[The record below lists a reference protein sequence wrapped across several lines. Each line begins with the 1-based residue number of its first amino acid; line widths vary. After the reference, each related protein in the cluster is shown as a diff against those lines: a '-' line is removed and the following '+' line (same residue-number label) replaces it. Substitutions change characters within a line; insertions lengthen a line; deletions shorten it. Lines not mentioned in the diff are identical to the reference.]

1 MSIDECN
8 LIQEIFRLKKIKS
21 DWIRIQSYENAANV
35 RDEERK
41 VEKELVLFLKKKSY
55 DLSDNLGEIFWFIS
69 DSELNHDLVTQKI
82 REYFLINFDINYPIN
97 MVKKDEQ
104 LIYENFVKKL
114 LRQKKLNSLGI

>member
-41 VEKELVLFLKKKSY
+41 VEK
-55 DLSDNLGEIFWFIS
+55 
-69 DSELNHDLVTQKI
+69 
-82 REYFLINFDINYPIN
+82 
-97 MVKKDEQ
+97 
-104 LIYENFVKKL
+104 
-114 LRQKKLNSLGI
+114 

>member
-55 DLSDNLGEIFWFIS
+55 DNLGEIFWFIS

-82 REYFLINFDINYPIN
+82 REYFLINFDTNYPIN